1 MRLVWG
7 TLVLV
12 SALAIN
18 WSAGNVNAAGDLAN
32 APITGFRE
40 PAKQREI
47 EARFLA
53 APDAK
58 LAEEHLRILTQAPHI
73 AGSPEDKATAEYVAQ
88 QLGMP
93 LLPLT
98 PENAEE
104 LLQRVASG
112 GAQLFIL
119 SPTSQQVAQAASA
132 AGTASNEAP
141 APEPAVVASES
152 LDQQEQ

>member
-53 APDAK
+53 APDPK

-88 QLGMP
+88 KFRDAGLETEIVGHGGFGATQSLQSATDTVA
-93 LLPLT
+93 LPL
-98 PENAEE
+98 AMC
-104 LLQRVASG
+104 
-112 GAQLFIL
+112 
-119 SPTSQQVAQAASA
+119 
-132 AGTASNEAP
+132 
-141 APEPAVVASES
+141 
-152 LDQQEQ
+152 